1 MQSWQR
7 FIGVIYVEGHLQISK
22 KCAQISP
29 KKYPWYAQTMPKKCP
44 TYAQDMPKIYLRYP
58 EICQWCAKDI
68 PEICHQRI
76 FGKDIPKICL
86 RSQICPRYAQD
97 IPKICQRFQKPEWL
111 THSNMDPKDASAS
124 KKLRQKNTSAIRF
137 SSFPRSTGE
146 VKSWELMTD
155 LGGKGQSLINRY

>member
-1 MQSWQR
+1 MVTWTAFAILAMFYTLETLWKLALHHTQVSGTSATISYAPGNAILTTI
-7 FIGVIYVEGHLQISK
+7 IGVIYMEGHFQISK
-22 KCAQISP
+22 RCAQISP

-111 THSNMDPKDASAS
+111 THSLCLQHGS
-124 KKLRQKNTSAIRF
+124 KRC
-137 SSFPRSTGE
+137 
-146 VKSWELMTD
+146 
-155 LGGKGQSLINRY
+155 